1 MTIGTAMSLAA
12 GRKAPICSPGRWNA
26 GCKLI
31 VDSTLDELSPPEA
44 KPAGTIL
51 VVDDDP
57 DLAEILQ
64 TILRRRGYR
73 CLVARDSEGAWQ
85 LLSPEV
91 SLVLLD
97 IMMPGENGPE
107 VLRRMRLDP
116 MLAQIPVVFV
126 TARSDAA
133 TRIQCLAMGGQ
144 GFVVKPFRSA
154 QLLATVRSVIEGE
167 RVDGDR
173 PADLLDPLESALG
186 LESDAGVPSGLE
198 LRNSAGMF
206 DPDMIQGLLAE
217 RQATRLTLASHR
229 RLVSAL
235 FRLHQ
240 LISAELPPERVA
252 QGIVQLAAKVLNAS
266 RLVLWAGASEML
278 RPLAVS
284 GTTSEGELMLDG
296 SSLPARAWREWLTIE
311 QEHAAAGEREMHVPL
326 TVGTERVGVL
336 SFTVKTA
343 QRPSASLSVFFCAE
357 AALALDAAMRLSR
370 AQSEA
375 ITDPL
380 TGLYNRRFL
389 DQRLGEELS
398 LARARHVPLSVLFL
412 DIDRFK
418 HFNDMYGHDRGD
430 QVLKLTARALHESLR
445 GMDIAARYGGE
456 EFVIVLPETDRE
468 GSFAA
473 AQRVRSIL
481 ARVGRESVA
490 GGEPVTV
497 TIGIATFPAD
507 GDDAAGLV
515 ARADSA
521 MLRGKRAGRDRVET
535 FGGVTKETPKPVLPA
550 NAPVVIRT
558 LISALRAKDPYT
570 ALHACA
576 VGALSARVARQMA
589 LGVDEIRAAG
599 QAGLLHDIGKLQTPD
614 QILLKPGPLNP
625 TERLIMNQHAEAGA
639 VLAGANRETR
649 HLAEAIRA
657 SQEHFDGSGYPH
669 GIAGEQIP
677 LIARI
682 VSVADAFHAMCSD
695 RPYRAAVSFA
705 RAAAELR
712 RCSGTQFDPTVVEAL
727 IEMLDRSSA
736 SHATPDTGET
746 TALTAANG
754 IASAA

>member
-1 MTIGTAMSLAA
+1 MTIGTRVSLTIWSEAA
-12 GRKAPICSPGRWNA
+12 ICRFRGWNG

-31 VDSTLDELSPPEA
+31 VDSTLDEARPPER
-44 KPAGTIL
+44 KPIGPVL

-57 DLAEILQ
+57 DLADILQ
-64 TILRRRGYR
+64 TILRRHGYQ
-73 CLVARDSEGAWQ
+73 CHVARDSEGAWQ
-85 LLSPEV
+85 LLSPDV

-116 MLAQIPVVFV
+116 MLAQIPVIFV

-133 TRIQCLAMGGQ
+133 TRIQCLAMGAQ

-154 QLLATVRSVIEGE
+154 QLLATIRSVVGGQ
-167 RVDGDR
+167 RADGD
-173 PADLLDPLESALG
+173 PETDLLDPLESALG
-186 LESDAGVPSGLE
+186 LESDAGTPSGLE

-206 DPDMIQGLLAE
+206 DPDMVRGLLAE

-240 LISAELPPERVA
+240 LISGELPPERVA
-252 QGIVQLAAKVLNAS
+252 QGIVQLAAKVLNAT

-284 GTTSEGELMLDG
+284 GVTGQSELMLDG

-336 SFTVKTA
+336 SFTVKTTL
-343 QRPSASLSVFFCAE
+343 RPSASLSVFFCAE

-389 DQRLGEELS
+389 DQRLGEELA
-398 LARARHVPLSVLFL
+398 LARGRQVPLSVLFL

-418 HFNDMYGHDRGD
+418 HFNDIYGHDRGD
-430 QVLKLTARALHESLR
+430 QMLKLTARAMRESLR

-456 EFVIVLPETDRE
+456 EFVVVLPETDRE

-481 ARVGRESVA
+481 ARVGRGSVP
-490 GGEPVTV
+490 GGEALTV
-497 TIGIATFPAD
+497 TIGIATFPHD
-507 GDDAAGLV
+507 GEDAAGLV

-521 MLRGKRAGRDRVET
+521 MLRGKRAGRDRVEV
-535 FGGVTKETPKPVLPA
+535 FGSGAKETPKPVLPTHT
-550 NAPVVIRT
+550 PVVIRT
-558 LISALRAKDPYT
+558 LITALRAKDPYT

-576 VGALSARVARQMA
+576 VGALSARLARHMD
-589 LGVDEIRAAG
+589 LGVDAIRAAG
-599 QAGLLHDIGKLQTPD
+599 QAGLLHDIGKLQTPE

-625 TERLIMNQHAEAGA
+625 AERLIMNQHAETGA
-639 VLAGANRETR
+639 ILAAANRETR
-649 HLAEAIRA
+649 HLAEAVRA
-657 SQEHFDGSGYPH
+657 SQEHFDGSGYPQ
-669 GIAGEQIP
+669 GLAGEQIP
-677 LIARI
+677 LVARI
-682 VSVADAFHAMCSD
+682 ISVADAFHAMCSD
-695 RPYRAAVSFA
+695 RPYRAAVSFE

-712 RCSGTQFDPTVVEAL
+712 RCAGTQFDPKVVEAL
-727 IEMLDRSSA
+727 IDMLEHAPPEAPALADKAPAAAASS
-736 SHATPDTGET
+736 
-746 TALTAANG
+746 G